1 MPLSWLRN
9 GITQSSNIG
18 KYLIEYVSTSFSSK
32 PTQKEKGSLYKTKPI
47 SNTWIKISK
56 LTTKTKYKVE
66 KVSDTKFK
74 FEKVNTKANIINIIT
89 IYASTSKIPWLYTE
103 NV

>member
-1 MPLSWLRN
+1 MSPPASAQIN
-9 GITQSSNIG
+9 SKG
-18 KYLIEYVSTSFSSK
+18 KEA
-32 PTQKEKGSLYKTKPI
+32 LYKSEPI
-47 SNTWIKISK
+47 SDTWIKISK